1 MSLHDPFV
9 IAHAIEPS
17 VQHMGGGAGLF
28 LCISNI
34 WMLLNVVRV
43 INSGWNLRLF
53 ADVTYK
59 PCQQAIAVMGFAV
72 NSMGGKH
79 HLVALSIIPDGG
91 ESAHYYGETWKGICA
106 SLVLLL
112 SEYKTCD
119 ITTCTTCNAFRGVQ
133 EHPTAQAM
141 LVENPEYHAANYR
154 ALPLPLICNCSL
166 TSPFAGLTNITAA
179 KARFESGKNF
189 QRFMNMLMRS
199 RHCAF
204 KPLIQLVEDKLVEWL
219 YEVEEG
225 SAASWYKQ
233 NWCGGKGR
241 FHLGHVGMNAPM
253 SHNGLE
259 SIWRHL
265 KAACGSKAPL
275 LQFHQFMWALW
286 SYLKDKTKQE
296 IGRAHV

>member
-91 ESAHYYGETWKGICA
+91 ENAHYYGETWKGICA
-106 SLVLLL
+106 SLFLLL
-112 SEYKTCD
+112 REFQTCD
-119 ITTCTTCNAFRGVQ
+119 VTTCPTCNAFRAVQ
-133 EHPTAQAM
+133 EHPTVQEM
-141 LVENPEYHAANYR
+141 LVQNPDYNIKNYQ
-154 ALPLPLICNCSL
+154 ALPVKSVVCDCHKGFRK
-166 TSPFAGLTNITAA
+166 FAKDL
-179 KARFESGKNF
+179 
-189 QRFMNMLMRS
+189 L
-199 RHCAF
+199 
-204 KPLIQLVEDKLVEWL
+204 
-219 YEVEEG
+219 
-225 SAASWYKQ
+225 
-233 NWCGGKGR
+233 
-241 FHLGHVGMNAPM
+241 
-253 SHNGLE
+253 GLE
-259 SIWRHL
+259 VDSCFSHMAGNALQLRVLSAIFSWL
-265 KAACGSKAPL
+265 TAPL
-275 LQFHQFMWALW
+275 LSQVSPTLRLRRRGSRTARTSRGL
-286 SYLKDKTKQE
+286 
-296 IGRAHV
+296 

>member
-91 ESAHYYGETWKGICA
+91 ENAHYYGETWKGICA
-106 SLVLLL
+106 SLFLLL

-154 ALPLPLICNCSL
+154 ALPVKSVVCDCHKGFRKFAKDLLGLEVDSCFSHMAGSLAPPLIW
-166 TSPFAGLTNITAA
+166 
-179 KARFESGKNF
+179 K
-189 QRFMNMLMRS
+189 
-199 RHCAF
+199 CA
-204 KPLIQLVEDKLVEWL
+204 
-219 YEVEEG
+219 
-225 SAASWYKQ
+225 S
-233 NWCGGKGR
+233 C
-241 FHLGHVGMNAPM
+241 
-253 SHNGLE
+253 
-259 SIWRHL
+259 
-265 KAACGSKAPL
+265 
-275 LQFHQFMWALW
+275 LQMF
-286 SYLKDKTKQE
+286 TKFSV
-296 IGRAHV
+296 RRPY